1 MSVRGEEEGDIV
13 MGKVSP
19 PPLPSFLFS
28 FGEIGDEN
36 EISLAALI
44 FCNGGIGRG
53 NGRRGIK
60 RRARLGGTSELAESL
75 RDEEGLWVRQS
86 SGKRH

>member
-1 MSVRGEEEGDIV
+1 MAMSVRGEEVGDIV
-13 MGKVSP
+13 IGKVSP
-19 PPLPSFLFS
+19 PPLPSFFFS

-53 NGRRGIK
+53 IK
-60 RRARLGGTSELAESL
+60 RRGG
-75 RDEEGLWVRQS
+75 DERTTRR
-86 SGKRH
+86 KFA